1 MPERSCRILPLFALT
16 LLFALPLLLHSERTP
31 AASSVLIWPINPQIE
46 ADQKAAALWL
56 ENRGQ
61 AAISLQ
67 VRVLNWG
74 QADYADQLSA
84 QRAVV
89 ASPPVVTIDPGKRQM
104 IRLMKMQAPAAA
116 TEQTYRVLVD
126 ELLPPDAKVDAAL
139 GVKFQMRYSVPLFV
153 LGTGVSLASASAKP
167 QEGIQLLKPDVRY
180 QVQSEGGKRYLLL
193 NNQGPVHARLANVTL
208 QQGGKKTQ
216 IAEGLLGYVLPGA
229 RMRWELP
236 GTVPDS
242 FTLEARINEMAELQ
256 PISPH

>member
-1 MPERSCRILPLFALT
+1 MPVRQRCRFLSLFAV
-16 LLFALPLLLHSERTP
+16 FGLLLHSALAG

-46 ADQKAAALWL
+46 GDQKAAALWL
-56 ENRGQ
+56 ENRGD

-67 VRVLNWG
+67 VRVLSWG
-74 QADYADQLSA
+74 QADYADQLNA

-89 ASPPVVTIDPGKRQM
+89 ASPPVITIEPGKRQM
-104 IRLMKMQAPAAA
+104 IRLMKMQAPAPA

-153 LGTGVSLASASAKP
+153 FGSGVSIASATSKP
-167 QEGIQLLKPDVRY
+167 AEGIQLLKPDVRFE
-180 QVQSEGGKRYLLL
+180 VQKEAGKRFLLL
-193 NNQGPVHARLANVTL
+193 SNQGPAHARLASVTV
-208 QQGGKKTQ
+208 QQGGKKTPV
-216 IAEGLLGYVLPGA
+216 AEGLLGYVLPGA

-236 GTVPDS
+236 ASVAGDS
-242 FTLEARINEMAELQ
+242 FALEARVNEATDVQ